1 VKPLFISSPSPFK
14 EKVTRGESKRGE
26 ASLLVFFPLPYQG
39 RGIKGEGSQINLKG
53 GEVNKKSPTLPLD
66 KIASLEYS
74 LALDALRW
82 TKV

>member
-1 VKPLFISSPSPFK
+1 MIIGIGSFRGLRPSNITNSPS
-14 EKVTRGESKRGE
+14 
-26 ASLLVFFPLPYQG
+26 L
-39 RGIKGEGSQINLKG
+39 IKGEGSQINIKG
-53 GEVNKKSPTLPLD
+53 GGVNKKSLTLPLD